1 MADRINKETVKHYLE
16 VLDKYRN
23 TSGLVGESDKDLINQ
38 INSSAYDSKEFQ
50 ELMNKLRHTSPLD
63 REKIINEYFDKNNEK
78 DTNPEK
84 EIANT
89 FGVDIS
95 KIEHKILDSGIEIFS
110 FYNPENGKQVI
121 LENKKDGISLVEQ
134 LKQIQEE
141 NTKYQSSNNEKNTTS
156 ILNDQRIKENIELKL
171 IPIEEIN
178 EYLGQVK
185 NLTVEDYKKLVFII
199 KNADELHINY
209 INVENLFGL
218 SKDGKIYEA
227 RTNSNKELQIGEP
240 DNAIYNES
248 KIDVSDEVNNNELD
262 NAYEDNPNI
271 KEELPEELQEGLGF
285 LELDEEVK
293 EKTIMLYENPDKLEK
308 LPEEEKETYKNN
320 IEIYQ
325 KYLLYLEKKEE
336 LEKNKHYTK
345 ILKKDDNKGY
355 TTMFNLSM
363 ILIFVAIAI
372 LLISFIRLLNI

>member
-1 MADRINKETVKHYLE
+1 MADRINKETVKYYLE

-23 TSGLVGESDKDLINQ
+23 TNGLVGESDKNLINQ

-50 ELMNKLRHTSPLD
+50 ELMNKLRHASPLD

-121 LENKKDGISLVEQ
+121 LENKKDGVSLVEQ
-134 LKQIQEE
+134 LKQIQAE
-141 NTKYQSSNNEKNTTS
+141 NTKYQSNNNEKNTTS

-240 DNAIYNES
+240 NNAIYNES

-271 KEELPEELQEGLGF
+271 KEELPEELQEGLSF
-285 LELDEEVK
+285 EELDEEVK

-363 ILIFVAIAI
+363 ILIFVTIAI

>member
-1 MADRINKETVKHYLE
+1 MADRINKETVKYYLE

-23 TSGLVGESDKDLINQ
+23 TNGLVGESDKNLINQ

-121 LENKKDGISLVEQ
+121 LENKKDGVSLVEQ

-271 KEELPEELQEGLGF
+271 KEELPEELQEGLSF
-285 LELDEEVK
+285 EELDEEVK

>member
-23 TSGLVGESDKDLINQ
+23 TNGLVGESDKNLINQ

-50 ELMNKLRHTSPLD
+50 ELMNKLRHASPLD

-110 FYNPENGKQVI
+110 FYNPKNGKQVI
-121 LENKKDGISLVEQ
+121 LENKKDGVSLVEQ
-134 LKQIQEE
+134 LKQIQAE
-141 NTKYQSSNNEKNTTS
+141 NTKYQSNNNEKNTTS

-240 DNAIYNES
+240 NNAIYNES

-271 KEELPEELQEGLGF
+271 KEELPEELQEGLSF
-285 LELDEEVK
+285 EELDEEVK

>member
-1 MADRINKETVKHYLE
+1 MADRINKETVKYYLE

-23 TSGLVGESDKDLINQ
+23 TNGLVGESDKNLINQ

-50 ELMNKLRHTSPLD
+50 ELMNKLRHASPLD

-121 LENKKDGISLVEQ
+121 LENKKDGVSLVEQ
-134 LKQIQEE
+134 LKQIQAE
-141 NTKYQSSNNEKNTTS
+141 NTKYQSNNNEKNTTS

-240 DNAIYNES
+240 NNAIYNES

-271 KEELPEELQEGLGF
+271 KEELPEELQEGLSF
-285 LELDEEVK
+285 EELDEEVK

-363 ILIFVAIAI
+363 ILVFVAIAI

>member
-1 MADRINKETVKHYLE
+1 MADRINKETVKYYLE

-23 TSGLVGESDKDLINQ
+23 TNGLVGESDKNLINQ

-50 ELMNKLRHTSPLD
+50 ELMNKLRHASPLD

-121 LENKKDGISLVEQ
+121 LENKKDGVSLVEQ

-240 DNAIYNES
+240 NNAIYNES

-271 KEELPEELQEGLGF
+271 KEELPEELQEGLSF
-285 LELDEEVK
+285 EELDEEVK

-363 ILIFVAIAI
+363 ILIFVTIAI

>member
-1 MADRINKETVKHYLE
+1 MADRINKETVKYYLE

-23 TSGLVGESDKDLINQ
+23 TNGLVGESDKNLINQ

-50 ELMNKLRHTSPLD
+50 ELMNKLRHANPLD

-121 LENKKDGISLVEQ
+121 LENKKDGVSLVEQ
-134 LKQIQEE
+134 LKQIQAE
-141 NTKYQSSNNEKNTTS
+141 NTKYQSNNNEKNTTS

-240 DNAIYNES
+240 NNAIYNES

-271 KEELPEELQEGLGF
+271 KEELPEELQEGLSF
-285 LELDEEVK
+285 EKLDEEVK

-363 ILIFVAIAI
+363 ILIFVTIAI